1 MSFVLAI
8 HGGSFKSS
16 REDFSLNSEKE
27 IIKHVKNALQIGY
40 INLKEKNN
48 GINTIESV
56 ISYMEDCSVF
66 NAGKGSKQNENL
78 EYELEATIMDGKNLN
93 FGTVSLVKNI
103 KNPIKVAKKLMDLYQ
118 NLILVGND
126 VFKFGKNY
134 GFETV
139 ENNYFAKN
147 NLDRN
152 NFINNIEEF
161 GTVGCVV
168 LDQNKNLA
176 SGISTGGI
184 KDKKSGRLG
193 DASIIGGG
201 IYANNDTCAISCT
214 GKGEIFIK
222 NCIAFDL
229 HSRIKYKNESLKK
242 ASEDIINEIEK
253 DSGGFISLDKNGNLE
268 MPFNT
273 SGMIR
278 GWVNEKG
285 IAYINL
291 FNEKPNEYILK

>member
-1 MSFVLAI
+1 MSFVIAV

-16 REDFSLNSEKE
+16 REDFSPDSENE
-27 IIKHVKNALQIGY
+27 IIIHIKNALQIGY
-40 INLKEKNN
+40 NKLKEKNN
-48 GINTIESV
+48 SVNTVESI
-56 ISYMEDCSVF
+56 ISYMEDCSIF
-66 NAGKGSKQNENL
+66 NAGKGSKSNENS
-78 EYELEATIMDGKNLN
+78 EYELEATIMDGNNLN

-103 KNPIKVAKKLMDLYQ
+103 KNPIKIAKKLMDLYQ
-118 NLILVGND
+118 NLILVGNNA
-126 VFKFGKNY
+126 FEFGKNY
-134 GFETV
+134 GFEIV
-139 ENNYFAKN
+139 NNDYFGSNNKENKN
-147 NLDRN
+147 
-152 NFINNIEEF
+152 FYNNINEY

-184 KDKKSGRLG
+184 KNKKCGRLG

-201 IYANNDTCAISCT
+201 IYANNDSCAVSCT

-229 HSRIKYKNESLKK
+229 HSRMKYKNESLQK
-242 ASEDIINEIEK
+242 ASKDIINDIEK

-273 SGMIR
+273 SGMVR

-291 FNEKPNEYILK
+291 FNENPNKYQLE